1 LVAGSSYRIKVVV
14 TLAGDALLVM
24 TAYLLCFYV
33 RSATTFPLGT
43 NLIPLARFPHL
54 THYWAALL
62 VSQLV
67 WIYLWGLYDEIWTRP
82 PGEIIFPVL
91 TGVTLQTL
99 FLGMFYGFASQSVF
113 PRTIFPLFWIINS
126 VLIILWRAL
135 IALAFRDRRR
145 KNILVVGVNATAA
158 QLIRLL
164 ESQPRLGLQVAGVV
178 KAAEAEAREGATLS
192 LGEPFDGS
200 SFCGYP
206 VWGTV
211 DDIDRL
217 TSAHGIDEVV
227 IASDSGWQDRLIDRL
242 GKSSRLG
249 LRLSLVPSVY
259 EILIGKPQHLRIRDI
274 PLIEVASD
282 PNPASRLLMKRLLD
296 ILVSALLLTLMVPL
310 LILVAIYVRL
320 SSSGP
325 IFYTQERIGK
335 DGAVFRVIKF
345 RTMVPDAERD
355 SGAVL
360 SKEDDP
366 RVTRAGRLLRT
377 TRLDELPQLFNVLQG
392 EMSFIGPR
400 PERPVF
406 VSEFE
411 RTVPGYAQRHKVKPG
426 ITGLAQVNGFYDTDV
441 GSKLKYD
448 IYYIHNYSLWLDLTI
463 VLATMKTMITRRGT

>member
-1 LVAGSSYRIKVVV
+1 MKVVV

-43 NLIPLARFPHL
+43 DLIPLARFSHL
-54 THYWAALL
+54 THYWMALL
-62 VSQLV
+62 VSQV
-67 WIYLWGLYDEIWTRP
+67 IWIYLWGLYDEIWSRS
-82 PGEIIFPVL
+82 PGELVFPVL

-113 PRTIFPLFWIINS
+113 PRTIFPLFWIINAVLVVLWR
-126 VLIILWRAL
+126 VLIAWI
-135 IALAFRDRRR
+135 FRDRRR
-145 KNILVVGVNATAA
+145 KKILVVGVNAAGA

-164 ESQPRLGLQVAGVV
+164 ETQTRLGLQVAGMVRAA
-178 KAAEAEAREGATLS
+178 AAEARDSATL
-192 LGEPFDGS
+192 LPTEPLAIS
-200 SFCGYP
+200 TFCGYP
-206 VWGTV
+206 VLGSV

-227 IASDSGWQDRLIDRL
+227 IASDSGWQDRLIDSV
-242 GKSSRLG
+242 GKSSRMG

-282 PNPASRLLMKRLLD
+282 PNPTSRLLMKRFLD
-296 ILVSALLLTLMVPL
+296 ILVSALLLTLLAPL
-310 LILVAIYVRL
+310 LILVAIYIRL

-325 IFYTQERIGK
+325 VFYTQERIGK
-335 DGAVFRVIKF
+335 DDSVFHVIKF

-366 RVTRAGRLLRT
+366 RVTRAGRLLRK
-377 TRLDELPQLFNVLQG
+377 TRLDEFPQLINVLRG

-406 VSEFE
+406 VEEFE

-441 GSKLKYD
+441 GNKLKYD